1 MYVEH
6 EITVLVEINTQS
18 TYYEVSLSYNINQPT
33 EPNSWDGETYSISIF
48 GFIFI
53 KTDAK
58 NTYTSLLCM
67 ADFIRFRKVDTGVID
82 NIKELKEFG
91 DAAFNFISSIYEANW
106 NTIHSDKNNNSF
118 RSRITN
124 KFTSKV

>member
-1 MYVEH
+1 
-6 EITVLVEINTQS
+6 
-18 TYYEVSLSYNINQPT
+18 
-33 EPNSWDGETYSISIF
+33 
-48 GFIFI
+48 
-53 KTDAK
+53 
-58 NTYTSLLCM
+58 M